1 MLDKDKVGKV
11 RRRWNVRKSMSV
23 EVAEVPELGTSLFWI
38 ANFWI
43 AKQSFLHFVCVVVGL
58 SVSVFDIA

>member
-1 MLDKDKVGKV
+1 MLDKDKVGKLDGDGMLV
-11 RRRWNVRKSMSV
+11 KSMSV
-23 EVAEVPELGTSLFWI
+23 EVVEVPELGTSLFWI